1 MPRVNLDR
9 APTSLAALN
18 GLLARTGYDIQI
30 VRGNG
35 YYYVVS
41 DDEAICT
48 YITGEAGLYS
58 CGPYL
63 NGMALRY
70 WVEAVAEKFSLRL
83 DSPYYGDNAAERATI
98 CKAIRA
104 LVA

>member
-35 YYYVVS
+35 YYF
-41 DDEAICT
+41 
-48 YITGEAGLYS
+48 
-58 CGPYL
+58 
-63 NGMALRY
+63 ALR
-70 WVEAVAEKFSLRL
+70 
-83 DSPYYGDNAAERATI
+83 
-98 CKAIRA
+98 
-104 LVA
+104 LVAARTEER